1 MTLEPM
7 KGTTGREHRSVVRGP
22 SSALRGRLIAVNEE
36 VGSKQL
42 LLYTDTLTENKDVN
56 QQKANS
62 FLCISQSQDNLNFA
76 IHSSSSKP
84 SVRTLEQYNLGG
96 LGVSHRHSS
105 LG

>member
-1 MTLEPM
+1 ML
-7 KGTTGREHRSVVRGP
+7 GP

-42 LLYTDTLTENKDVN
+42 LLCTDTLTENKDVN

-62 FLCISQSQDNLNFA
+62 FLSISRSQDNPKIA
-76 IHSSSSKP
+76 ICNSSFEL
-84 SVRTLEQYNLGG
+84 SVRTLEQYDLGG